1 MRTQLD
7 IIGIRKDYL
16 PSRPPFSIALPPP
29 PPRSSKGE
37 RLSRKIS
44 RQELLAAISDRD
56 ALFDLYV
63 TITNRAIEYY
73 ATAGRRKFAIKLH
86 GNLAALDV

>member
-1 MRTQLD
+1 MQLD
-7 IIGIRKDYL
+7 IIGIRKGYL

-37 RLSRKIS
+37 RSSRKIS
-44 RQELLAAISDRD
+44 RQELLAAVSDRD

-63 TITNRAIEYY
+63 TIANRAIEYY